1 MRFHFIDSVRKA
13 YPLNLLCTV
22 MCVSRSGYYSWRN
35 RSLSVRDREREQLI
49 PKVKAIHKKSRSTY
63 GKRRIAKELQSEGI
77 SCGEHKAGTLMKL
90 ADVQAKQKKKFKA
103 TTDSKHNL
111 PISPNL
117 LKREFTVLQP
127 NMAWVGDITYIWT
140 EEGWL
145 YLAVVIDL
153 YSRRVVG
160 WSINKRMTKQLVMD
174 AILMAIWRR
183 KPAIGLIF
191 HSDRGSQYCS
201 HAFQKLLQ
209 THAIRSSMSRKG
221 DCWDNAVAESFFGT
235 LKSETVVGERFE
247 TRVQAKRNLIDYIE
261 MFYNSRRRHSYFGYP
276 SPTEFEKKMAFKTA
290 S

>member
-13 YPLNLLCTV
+13 YPLYLLCKV

-35 RSLSVRDREREQLI
+35 RGPSARDQEREQLI
-49 PKVKAIHKKSRSTY
+49 PKVKVIHQKSRSTY
-63 GKRRIAKELQSEGI
+63 GKRRIAEELQSEGI
-77 SCGEHKAGTLMKL
+77 PCGEHKAGTLMKL
-90 ADVQAKQKKKFKA
+90 AGVQAKQKKKFKA

-111 PISPNL
+111 PVSPNL
-117 LKREFTVLQP
+117 LKREFAVLQP

-145 YLAVVIDL
+145 YLAVVIDF

-160 WSINKRMTKQLVMD
+160 WSINKRMSKQLVMD
-174 AILMAIWRR
+174 AILMAVWRR
-183 KPAIGLIF
+183 KPASELIF

-201 HAFQKLLQ
+201 HDFQKLLK

-235 LKSETVVGERFE
+235 LKSETVYGERFT
-247 TRVQAKRNLIDYIE
+247 TRVQAKGNLIDYIE
-261 MFYNSRRRHSYFGYP
+261 MFYNSQRRHSYLEYLTP
-276 SPTEFEKKMAFKTA
+276 MEFEIKRTLQKVA
-290 S
+290 